1 MGLFSAEWIKREV
14 LRINRLLDMLHNL
27 NLVVITKEDLI
38 KFRGAG
44 YHKQIHFAQEGHDRV
59 TELISRNKPLLVAR
73 LGSVELSC
81 LRFYLEQRDGKKKG
95 YGKKIKTTMSNPAGF
110 FPVDD
115 ASLDAF
121 AELYLEHLPQVDIM
135 GVWYNLYEDVICNTR
150 CPGADLVDLDCLEPF
165 RFNNPWSGRL
175 AGRTV
180 LVVHP
185 FVESIQ
191 KQYAE
196 KRHLLFPSPDVLPD
210 FELKTLKTVQSIA
223 GAKVD
228 FSTWF
233 DAYRHM
239 CDEIAKVDFDI
250 CIIGAGAYGLPLASF
265 VKQLGKQAIHL
276 GGVTQILFGIKGR
289 RWEREYADSTAKL
302 FNEHWVRPLPSET
315 PANKDK
321 IEKSSYW

>member
-1 MGLFSAEWIKREV
+1 MNVVSDFIKREL
-14 LRINRLLDMLHNL
+14 LRINRLLDTLQNLH
-27 NLVVITKEDLI
+27 LVTITKEDLI
-38 KFRGAG
+38 RFRGTG
-44 YHKQIHFAQEGHDRV
+44 YCREIRFSQEGHDRIA
-59 TELISRNKPLLVAR
+59 ELISRNEPLLVAR

-81 LRFYLEQRDGKKKG
+81 LRFYLEKRNNRKKG
-95 YGKKIKTTMSNPAGF
+95 YSGKIRSTMSNPAGF
-110 FPVDD
+110 FPIDD

-121 AELYLEHLPQVDIM
+121 AELYLEHLPNVDAM
-135 GVWYNLYEDVICNTR
+135 GVWFNPYEDVICNNY
-150 CPGADLVDLDCLEPF
+150 CGNAELVDLDCLEPF
-165 RFNNPWSGRL
+165 RFTNPWSSGL
-175 AGRTV
+175 AGRKV

-223 GAKVD
+223 GSTVD
-228 FSTWF
+228 FATWF
-233 DAYRHM
+233 DAYHHM

-265 VKQLGKQAIHL
+265 AKQLGRQAIHL

-289 RWEREYADSTAKL
+289 RWEREYADSTARL
-302 FNEHWVRPLPSET
+302 FNEHWVRPLPAET
-315 PANKDK
+315 PAHKDR
-321 IEKSSYW
+321 IEKGCYW